1 MKKMFVILIIISSI
15 MLLLPLSVMGKN
27 EETKSVEMS
36 NTSLKVEKEQKDT
49 FNVLDKQSGKV
60 VKMDVGEYIFS
71 VVAAEMPALYEKEAI
86 KAQAVAAYTFALI
99 RKNEN
104 SDKEYDITT
113 DFTVDQS
120 FISREDAR
128 KKWGDK
134 ADEYENKIEGA
145 IEDVKGYKVT
155 YNGELALTV
164 YHALSCG
171 KTESSENVWGKAFP
185 YLEPVLSEWD

>member
-15 MLLLPLSVMGKN
+15 ILLLPLSVMGKN

-128 KKWGDK
+128 KK
-134 ADEYENKIEGA
+134 
-145 IEDVKGYKVT
+145 
-155 YNGELALTV
+155 
-164 YHALSCG
+164 
-171 KTESSENVWGKAFP
+171 
-185 YLEPVLSEWD
+185 